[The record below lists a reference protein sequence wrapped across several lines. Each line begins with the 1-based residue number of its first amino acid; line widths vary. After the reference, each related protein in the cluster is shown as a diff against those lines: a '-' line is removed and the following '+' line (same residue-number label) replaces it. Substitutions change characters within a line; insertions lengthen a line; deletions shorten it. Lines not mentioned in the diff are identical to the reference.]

1 MSSGLIR
8 SVTTDDAAAICEIYN
23 YYIKNTCIS
32 FEYDSVS
39 VEEMSRRISTTTES
53 YPWIVYEEQGKIIA
67 YAYANK
73 YAVREAYKNTLEVTV
88 YAANDSGTKGIGT
101 KLYEHLFKILDET
114 TAAHSLMS
122 VIALPNKASVGL
134 HEKLGFEK
142 ASHFKEVGFKF
153 DKWIDV
159 GYWQKML

>member
-1 MSSGLIR
+1 MIR
-8 SVTTDDAAAICEIYN
+8 SVTIDDAAAICEIYN
-23 YYIKNTCIS
+23 YYIDNTCIS
-32 FEYDSVS
+32 FEYNPVS
-39 VEEMSRRISTTTES
+39 IEEMSRRIKLTIES

-88 YAANDSGTKGIGT
+88 YASKDSGAKGIGT
-101 KLYEHLFKILDET
+101 RLYQHLFDLIDKT
-114 TAAHSLMS
+114 TSAHSLMS
-122 VIALPNKASVGL
+122 IIALPNEASVRL

-153 DKWIDV
+153 DRWIDV